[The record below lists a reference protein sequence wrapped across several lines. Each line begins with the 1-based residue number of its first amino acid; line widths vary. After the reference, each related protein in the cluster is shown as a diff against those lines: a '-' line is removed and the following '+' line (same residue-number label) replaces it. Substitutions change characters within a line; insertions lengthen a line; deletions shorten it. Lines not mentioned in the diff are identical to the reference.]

1 MNKLK
6 ELFDFHQTLVVPD
19 SAQFDEL
26 DEQIFMVLDLETM
39 VLAYTEALLTDVD
52 PKFTL
57 DTENLDR
64 LAANIARFSELN
76 ESDRAIQAQ
85 LLALLDSL
93 RNLRD
98 HLAQLP

>member
-98 HLAQLP
+98 HLAQLS

>member
-1 MNKLK
+1 MKRLQ
-6 ELFDFHQTLVVPD
+6 ELFDIHQTLVVPD

-76 ESDRAIQAQ
+76 ESDRAIQDQ
-85 LLALLDSL
+85 LLSLLDSL

-98 HLAQLP
+98 HLAQLS

>member
-1 MNKLK
+1 MNRLR
-6 ELFDFHQTLVVPD
+6 ELFNIHQTLVVPD
-19 SAQFDEL
+19 SAEFDEL

-76 ESDRAIQAQ
+76 ESDRAIQSQ

-98 HLAQLP
+98 QLAQLS

>member
-1 MNKLK
+1 MNRLK
-6 ELFDFHQTLVVPD
+6 ELFDIHETLIVPD

-57 DTENLDR
+57 ETENLDR

-98 HLAQLP
+98 HLAQLS

>member
-1 MNKLK
+1 MKRLQ
-6 ELFDFHQTLVVPD
+6 ELFDIHQTLVVPD

-39 VLAYTEALLTDVD
+39 VLAYTEALLTGVD
-52 PKFTL
+52 PLHWILKIL
-57 DTENLDR
+57 
-64 LAANIARFSELN
+64 IASRQTSLGSQNLN
-76 ESDRAIQAQ
+76 ESDRAIQDQ

-98 HLAQLP
+98 HLAQLS

>member
-1 MNKLK
+1 MKYLQ
-6 ELFDFHQTLVVPD
+6 ELFDYHQTLVIPD
-19 SAQFDEL
+19 SAEYDEL

-57 DTENLDR
+57 DTDNLER
-64 LAANIARFSELN
+64 QAKNIARFTELN
-76 ESDRAIQAQ
+76 ESDRAIQDQ

-93 RNLRD
+93 RNIRD
-98 HLAQLP
+98 HLAQLT

>member
-1 MNKLK
+1 MKRLQ
-6 ELFDFHQTLVVPD
+6 ELFDLHQTLVIPD
-19 SAQFDEL
+19 SAEFDEL

-39 VLAYTEALLTDVD
+39 VLAYTEALLTGVD

-57 DTENLDR
+57 HTENLDR

-85 LLALLDSL
+85 LLSLLDSL

-98 HLAQLP
+98 HLAQLS

>member
-1 MNKLK
+1 MNRLK
-6 ELFDFHQTLVVPD
+6 ELFDIHQTLVVPD
-19 SAQFDEL
+19 SAEFDEL

-76 ESDRAIQAQ
+76 ESDRAIQSQ

-98 HLAQLP
+98 QLAQLS

>member
-1 MNKLK
+1 MKRLQ
-6 ELFDFHQTLVVPD
+6 ELFDHHQTLIVPD

-39 VLAYTEALLTDVD
+39 VLAYTEALLTGVD

-57 DTENLDR
+57 DTENLER

-76 ESDRAIQAQ
+76 ESDRAIQSQ

-98 HLAQLP
+98 YLAQLP

>member
-1 MNKLK
+1 MNRLK
-6 ELFDFHQTLVVPD
+6 ELFDIHQTLVVPD
-19 SAQFDEL
+19 SAEVDEL
-26 DEQIFMVLDLETM
+26 DEQILMVLDLETM

-76 ESDRAIQAQ
+76 ESDRAIQSQ

-98 HLAQLP
+98 QLAQLS

>member
-1 MNKLK
+1 MKRLQ
-6 ELFDFHQTLVVPD
+6 ELFDYHQTLTVPD

-57 DTENLDR
+57 DTENLER

-76 ESDRAIQAQ
+76 ESDRTIQSQ

-98 HLAQLP
+98 HLAQLS

>member
-1 MNKLK
+1 MNRLQ

-39 VLAYTEALLTDVD
+39 VLAYSEALLTDVD

-64 LAANIARFSELN
+64 LAANIARFSDLN
-76 ESDRAIQAQ
+76 EFDRTIQSQ

-98 HLAQLP
+98 HLAQLS

>member
-1 MNKLK
+1 MKRLQ
-6 ELFDFHQTLVVPD
+6 ELFDIHQTLVVPD
-19 SAQFDEL
+19 SAEFDEL

-39 VLAYTEALLTDVD
+39 VLAYTEALLTGVD

-76 ESDRAIQAQ
+76 QSDRAIQDQ
-85 LLALLDSL
+85 LLSLLDSL

-98 HLAQLP
+98 HLAQLS

>member
-1 MNKLK
+1 MNRLQ

-64 LAANIARFSELN
+64 LAANIARFSDLN
-76 ESDRAIQAQ
+76 EFDRTIQSQ

-98 HLAQLP
+98 HLAQLS

>member
-1 MNKLK
+1 MKRLQ
-6 ELFDFHQTLVVPD
+6 ELFDIHQTLVVPD

-76 ESDRAIQAQ
+76 ESDRAIQDQ

-98 HLAQLP
+98 HLAQLS

>member
-1 MNKLK
+1 MNRLRN
-6 ELFDFHQTLVVPD
+6 LFDVHQTLPVPD

-57 DTENLDR
+57 ETENLDR

-76 ESDRAIQAQ
+76 ESDRAIQVQ

-98 HLAQLP
+98 HLAQLS

>member
-1 MNKLK
+1 MKHLQM
-6 ELFDFHQTLVVPD
+6 LFDAHQTLVVPD
-19 SAQFDEL
+19 SAEFDEL

-39 VLAYTEALLTDVD
+39 VLAYTEALLTGVD

-76 ESDRAIQAQ
+76 ESDRVIQAQ

-98 HLAQLP
+98 HLAQLS